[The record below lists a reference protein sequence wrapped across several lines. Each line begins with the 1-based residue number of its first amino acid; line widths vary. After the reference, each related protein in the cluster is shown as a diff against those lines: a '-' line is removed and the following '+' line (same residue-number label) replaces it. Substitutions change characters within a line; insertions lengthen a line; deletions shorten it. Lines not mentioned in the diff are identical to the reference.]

1 MFYIILYKVDIF
13 TTWSKTSNAN
23 FNLNIL
29 WVHSS
34 TKVLKASLHFVVVS
48 VHLLFVHFLS
58 FAIIGILQRY
68 KLPMFWT
75 RNTIKNLLQF
85 TGIKGIF
92 VIYYDN
98 QNSNAIKSLFICIIM
113 YISLMEY
120 VGWMVFPFCG

>member
-13 TTWSKTSNAN
+13 TTWGKTSNAN
-23 FNLNIL
+23 FKLNIL

-34 TKVLKASLHFVVVS
+34 IKGLKASLHFVVWWVC
-48 VHLLFVHFLS
+48 VLFVHFLS

-98 QNSNAIKSLFICIIM
+98 QIQMLLK
-113 YISLMEY
+113 
-120 VGWMVFPFCG
+120 VFLYASSCTSHIFSQEGKTLDDAF